1 MFDALLNIEMAGF
14 NFRQVQMITDLI
26 FSCDSLAPTQNAAE
40 QKKAV
45 LSGAKTMLDN
55 AVEELLDKA
64 VADAFITF
72 FERKKQLRSLQPME

>member
-45 LSGAKTMLDN
+45 LSGAKTMLDS
-55 AVEELLDKA
+55 AVEELDKA
-64 VADAFITF
+64 AVDAFITF
-72 FERKKQLRSLQPME
+72 FERKKQLRSLAPME

>member
-45 LSGAKTMLDN
+45 FSGAKTMLDS
-55 AVEELLDKA
+55 AVEELDKA
-64 VADAFITF
+64 AVDAFITF
-72 FERKKQLRSLQPME
+72 FERKKQLRSLAPME